1 METLS
6 IVVVDDDESILA
18 MVRRALE
25 HEGWKVVT
33 SRTPFGVAGLLR
45 KHEPDV
51 LVLDVMMPD
60 LDGEAV
66 SRFAGKT
73 GGDRPPVVFYSAA
86 DVEKLEKLARRTLDA
101 RYVRKGSPLSEL
113 VAAIRQAAERGK
125 PRAT

>member
-1 METLS
+1 MEPLS
-6 IVVVDDDESILA
+6 IVVVDDDESVLA

-33 SRTPFGVAGLLR
+33 SRTPFGVASILEE
-45 KHEPDV
+45 HAPDV
-51 LVLDVMMPD
+51 LVLDVMMPG

-66 SRFAGKT
+66 SQFAGKM

-86 DVEKLEKLARRTLDA
+86 DVEKLEKITRRTLDA

-113 VAAIRQAAERGK
+113 VAAIRESAERGK